1 MQNLNKKTLNLAK
14 KILKTETK
22 LNEEEIEFII
32 EILNQLA
39 LLLVEQQRN
48 LVLKE
53 IENKY

>member
-14 KILKTETK
+14 KILKTETN

-53 IENKY
+53 IEKKY